1 MRASGPSAAST
12 PYVAALP
19 HGGAPDFHC
28 LNSCGATKLRQSAIM
43 IPAITTSCPAR
54 AIRPC
59 IGEQGGRAAH
69 IRPIMGSRWVS
80 SSAYRIAAP
89 RPRWREVLLAIGRCL
104 LPIVVLLAFALDPSR
119 AEDLE
124 RGKSGP
130 AIFAADCAAC
140 HRTAQGL
147 AYGMGP
153 SQLMDLLRQHYTTGP
168 GPANQVAPYLL
179 SVVGNGRRPKE
190 KPSTEPQPAALAE
203 PEAAGK
209 HRPRSDEAVTAP
221 AQRPPAEILSETGS
235 VEPQQPNEPRPPALG
250 AKRHQQ
256 SAQPAEP
263 AAPTRSSKLGQPANA
278 ARRMQ
283 PDAMRPP
290 ESIPRQPAQSAA
302 TRAHDAT
309 APSQPRSS
317 RAPEPVA
324 TQPVGMRP
332 AETAAPAPPSASVPE
347 PKPEAKS
354 AEPPLRREI
363 GAPAA
368 ESVPEPSEVHA
379 AAPAE
384 RAVAPK
390 STPRERADDQSAF
403 SAPSP

>member
-1 MRASGPSAAST
+1 MPES
-12 PYVAALP
+12 
-19 HGGAPDFHC
+19 
-28 LNSCGATKLRQSAIM
+28 K
-43 IPAITTSCPAR
+43 
-54 AIRPC
+54 
-59 IGEQGGRAAH
+59 GGRAAH

-80 SSAYRIAAP
+80 SSARRIAAP
-89 RPRWREVLLAIGRCL
+89 RPRWREILLAIGRCL
-104 LPIVVLLAFALDPSR
+104 LTALALLALALDSSR

-147 AYGMGP
+147 AYGMSP

-168 GPANQVAPYLL
+168 GPANQVASYLL

-190 KPSTEPQPAALAE
+190 KPSTEPQPASAAE

-209 HRPRSDEAVTAP
+209 HRARSDEAVTAP
-221 AQRPPAEILSETGS
+221 AQRPPADIVSEPAMVGQ
-235 VEPQQPNEPRPPALG
+235 QQPSEPRPPAPG
-250 AKRHQQ
+250 AKRHQE
-256 SAQPAEP
+256 SAQPVEP
-263 AAPTRSSKLGQPANA
+263 AAPNRSRKLGQPASA
-278 ARRMQ
+278 TRRMQ

-290 ESIPRQPAQSAA
+290 ESIPRQPAESAPA
-302 TRAHDAT
+302 RAHDAT
-309 APSQPRSS
+309 APGQPRSS
-317 RAPEPVA
+317 RAPDPAA
-324 TQPVGMRP
+324 TQPIRMRP
-332 AETAAPAPPSASVPE
+332 AETAAPAQPSASKPE
-347 PKPEAKS
+347 PNPEAKS

-368 ESVPEPSEVHA
+368 ESAPEPSEVHA

-384 RAVAPK
+384 PAVPAK
-390 STPRERADDQSAF
+390 STPRERPDDQPAF

>member
-104 LPIVVLLAFALDPSR
+104 LPVVVLLAFALDPSR

-124 RGKSGP
+124 RGKSSP

-147 AYGMGP
+147 AYGMSP
-153 SQLMDLLRQHYTTGP
+153 AQLLDLLRQHYTTGP
-168 GPANQVAPYLL
+168 GPANQVASYLP

-190 KPSTEPQPAALAE
+190 KPLTEPASTAAGAAGEQGSKRRPRPDEPAAD
-203 PEAAGK
+203 P
-209 HRPRSDEAVTAP
+209 T
-221 AQRPPAEILSETGS
+221 AQRPPGEIRGAETAVGDLGPPPNANGRPGAIS
-235 VEPQQPNEPRPPALG
+235 PKRRQQAER
-250 AKRHQQ
+250 
-256 SAQPAEP
+256 PAEP
-263 AAPTRSSKLGQPANA
+263 DLPSRSKKLGQPATAN
-278 ARRMQ
+278 RV
-283 PDAMRPP
+283 P
-290 ESIPRQPAQSAA
+290 E
-302 TRAHDAT
+302 
-309 APSQPRSS
+309 
-317 RAPEPVA
+317 PEPV
-324 TQPVGMRP
+324 RP
-332 AETAAPAPPSASVPE
+332 SQAIP
-347 PKPEAKS
+347 
-354 AEPPLRREI
+354 
-363 GAPAA
+363 
-368 ESVPEPSEVHA
+368 
-379 AAPAE
+379 
-384 RAVAPK
+384 
-390 STPRERADDQSAF
+390 
-403 SAPSP
+403 